1 MTHGE
6 KGKGKSRF
14 VVGVDSFFIKVV
26 VVVADGRTD
35 TYDGGFCSL
44 WEVLGG
50 SV

>member
-6 KGKGKSRF
+6 KGKKSF
-14 VVGVDSFFIKVV
+14 VVGIDSFFIKVV
-26 VVVADGRTD
+26 VVAADGRTD
-35 TYDGGFCSL
+35 IYDGGCCSL